1 MSKEV
6 FLSIVVPVYNEAE
19 SIPLFWKRLRPVLDE
34 IKSNSEIIFVDDG
47 SSDRTV
53 DEAKAIDDPRV
64 RILSLSRNFGHMV
77 ALDAGFRAS
86 RGRWTLTIDGDLQHP
101 PELITQM
108 LSKAQDKE
116 VDVVSTRLNRRVD
129 TNPIKKLVSFLY
141 YPILRGISGIP
152 IEDSVGDFRLISR
165 RVVDVITRIPP
176 GAHVYRILIPSLGF
190 PTTSISFEPDHRMAG
205 KSKYTFRK
213 MAQLALDS
221 VLANS
226 QKLFRLLI
234 TLSLAATVFAIIFL
248 GWTIMSWVL
257 GDTEP
262 GWASLV
268 LLLILGS
275 TVQISLLVYL
285 GFLMQKMSLTL
296 MGIPHYLVE
305 ENIR

>member
-1 MSKEV
+1 MSKEI

-19 SIPLFWKRLRPVLDE
+19 SIPLFWERLRPVLDE

-108 LSKAQDKE
+108 LSKALGKE

-190 PTTSISFEPDHRMAG
+190 PTASISFEPDHRIAG
-205 KSKYTFRK
+205 TSKYTFRK

-234 TLSLAATVFAIIFL
+234 TLSLVATVFAIIFL
-248 GWTIMSWVL
+248 GWTIVSWVL
-257 GDTEP
+257 GDTER

-296 MGIPHYLVE
+296 MGIPPYLVE
-305 ENIR
+305 EKIR

>member
-1 MSKEV
+1 MSKEI

-19 SIPLFWKRLRPVLDE
+19 SIPLFWERLRPVLDE
-34 IKSNSEIIFVDDG
+34 VKSKSEIIFVDDG

-86 RGRWTLTIDGDLQHP
+86 RGKWTLTIDGDLQHP

-108 LSKAQDKE
+108 LSKALDKE

-165 RVVDVITRIPP
+165 RVVDVITLIPP

-190 PTTSISFEPDHRMAG
+190 PTASISFEPEHRMAG

-234 TLSLAATVFAIIFL
+234 TLSLVATVFAIIFL

-257 GDTEP
+257 GDTER

-296 MGIPHYLVE
+296 MGIPPYLVE
-305 ENIR
+305 EKIR